1 MSTILRYH
9 LRIMGEQGVGKTS
22 LELRFKVNNFSG
34 EVVDPVPCME
44 GYYKHTV
51 VARLPYLLGIEKL
64 ATTADYPKKF
74 VEHEIRNSD
83 GFLLVYS
90 VASRSSFDR
99 IQEYH
104 RMIHRFKE
112 ADASHSFSNNG
123 VITKIPIVLIGNQW
137 DRIHD
142 RAVSKEEGLALAQEL
157 GCSALEVSAKSGF
170 NVEKAFHDLV
180 RILDSRQTERAAAL
194 CGSGDCDTRRRSR
207 KVGDNRPEDGEFGCT
222 VA

>member
-64 ATTADYPKKF
+64 VTTADYPKKF

-104 RMIHRFKE
+104 RMIHRFN
-112 ADASHSFSNNG
+112 A
-123 VITKIPIVLIGNQW
+123 
-137 DRIHD
+137 
-142 RAVSKEEGLALAQEL
+142 
-157 GCSALEVSAKSGF
+157 
-170 NVEKAFHDLV
+170 
-180 RILDSRQTERAAAL
+180 TEYMIARYRKKKDWLWRKNSAAL
-194 CGSGDCDTRRRSR
+194 PWRYQPRVASMSKKLFMILSEFWILGKRSAR
-207 KVGDNRPEDGEFGCT
+207 PRCADLGIVTPEGEVGKWEITGQRT
-222 VA
+222 VNSDAPLPKGLKLE